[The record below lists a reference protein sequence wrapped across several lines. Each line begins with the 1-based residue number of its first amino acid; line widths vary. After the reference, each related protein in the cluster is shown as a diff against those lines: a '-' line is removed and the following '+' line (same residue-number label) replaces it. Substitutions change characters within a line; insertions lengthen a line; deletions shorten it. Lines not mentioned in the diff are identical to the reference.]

1 MSQKTTPQ
9 TVQSLH
15 PQADV
20 SEDQRATSVQAA
32 VGNAN
37 DQAQLLSA
45 LPQTWDVQSR
55 QTLWVDVLGK
65 PDASTYQWLRAV
77 LGLHPLALSDASQ
90 TRHPPKAEIFS
101 DHSFLLFRGLA
112 AHSHDIDYET
122 IPIAIFTGPN
132 WLVTIHQSDS
142 PSVSKIWRQWLGHEL
157 SADMTTPRLACRIL
171 RAVVDR
177 YTALLLGHE
186 ERMTQFEEEIFSAKD
201 DRLLEELAYANAR
214 LKKLRRTHTYHA
226 SALETWQ
233 EAVDQGDP
241 KLHHEL
247 NDVYEHYER
256 LASMANLFQELTSDM
271 MQSYMSLSAHRLNR
285 IMQTLTVFTVLFL
298 PLTLLTGIYGMNFE
312 HMPEL
317 HWAWGYPALV
327 AIMLCIVASTLW
339 WFKRR
344 KWW

>member
-1 MSQKTTPQ
+1 MHQTTTPPSIQ
-9 TVQSLH
+9 TMSSPTSTSMAARGLALQVAVRDS
-15 PQADV
+15 
-20 SEDQRATSVQAA
+20 SERV
-32 VGNAN
+32 
-37 DQAQLLSA
+37 QLLSE
-45 LPQTWDVQSR
+45 LPQAWDVQSH
-55 QTLWVDVLGK
+55 QTLWIDMQGK
-65 PDASTYQWLRAV
+65 PDASTHQWLQAV

-122 IPIAIFTGPN
+122 IPIAIFTGSN
-132 WLVTIHQSDS
+132 WLVTIHQGDS
-142 PSVSKIWRQWLGHEL
+142 LSVSKVWRQWLSQEL
-157 SADMTTPRLACRIL
+157 PTDMTTPRLACKIL

-177 YTALLLGHE
+177 YTPLLLGHE
-186 ERMTQFEEEIFSAKD
+186 ERMAQLEEEIFAAKD

-298 PLTLLTGIYGMNFE
+298 PLTLLTGLYGMNFD

-317 HWAWGYPALV
+317 HWAWGYPALI
-327 AIMLCIVASTLW
+327 AFMLSIVVGTLW